1 MCAKINNKKIF
12 PKLNMG
18 CGLNAPKDWINL
30 DASWNAWLAKSP
42 LLLKLLK
49 LTNLLP
55 EKLLE
60 IGWPTNVVIHDV
72 RKPLP
77 FKSNSFEAV
86 YSSHLLEHL
95 YLNEAE
101 ELLKECFRILCPGGI
116 IRIVVPDFK
125 YVLEEYGKG
134 LNRKQ
139 SPRDLA
145 DNISRKIFIWEQKP
159 HSRNI
164 ICKIYD
170 SMKDFHSH
178 KWMYDANSLINH
190 LERAGFKNAKEMKAN
205 QSKIKDIEKV
215 ERADRI
221 ANGAGICI
229 EAIKPN
235 N

>member
-1 MCAKINNKKIF
+1 MGVKINNKNF
-12 PKLNMG
+12 PKLNIG
-18 CGLNAPKDWINL
+18 CGLNAPKDWVNL

-55 EKLLE
+55 KKLLE
-60 IGWPTNVVIHDV
+60 IDWPTNVIIHDA

-77 FKSNSFEAV
+77 FKNNSFEAV

-101 ELLKECFRILCPGGI
+101 KFLKECFRILCPGGI

-125 YVLEEYGKG
+125 YILEEYRNG
-134 LNRKQ
+134 LNQKK
-139 SPRDLA
+139 PFRDLA

-159 HSRNI
+159 YGKNI
-164 ICKIYD
+164 MRKIYD

-178 KWMYDANSLINH
+178 KWMYDASSLINH
-190 LERAGFKNAKEMKAN
+190 LEKAGFVNAKEMKAN
-205 QSKIKDIEKV
+205 QSKIKGIENV
-215 ERADRI
+215 EKADRI
-221 ANGAGICI
+221 DNGAGVCV
-229 EAIKPN
+229 EAVKPDN
-235 N
+235 